1 MKQICFFQE
10 EQKYSKSYKIKSIF
24 LAASRTWKKQRNW
37 STSCF
42 ESNQYFKSVCLILR
56 QVKYILIYHLVLLSR
71 ALKLSLELRNRV
83 WFFGA
88 YYLLFF
94 LLIWHSLASNG
105 LYCSFYL
112 HIIYQKLS
120 YVANCVGFLELYWP
134 FGCLRTP
141 FCLNF
146 SEITYLLAI
155 KRKNLSFSILII
167 HLHFCFFRANSGSG
181 GENNSRTIG
190 GGNRS
195 FMPMRS
201 ASMRETSHSRSIRRY
216 WTSSILDCVAALQ
229 PL

>member
-1 MKQICFFQE
+1 MELFSKFHCCLFLWKKLGPEKLTNNNFFFLTILVRILSVKQICFFQE
-10 EQKYSKSYKIKSIF
+10 EQKYSKDYKIKSIF

-120 YVANCVGFLELYWP
+120 YVANFVGFSELYWP
-134 FGCLRTP
+134 FGCLSR
-141 FCLNF
+141 
-146 SEITYLLAI
+146 YL
-155 KRKNLSFSILII
+155 
-167 HLHFCFFRANSGSG
+167 
-181 GENNSRTIG
+181 
-190 GGNRS
+190 
-195 FMPMRS
+195 S
-201 ASMRETSHSRSIRRY
+201 ALGFWNIEFEK
-216 WTSSILDCVAALQ
+216 SSLMN
-229 PL
+229 